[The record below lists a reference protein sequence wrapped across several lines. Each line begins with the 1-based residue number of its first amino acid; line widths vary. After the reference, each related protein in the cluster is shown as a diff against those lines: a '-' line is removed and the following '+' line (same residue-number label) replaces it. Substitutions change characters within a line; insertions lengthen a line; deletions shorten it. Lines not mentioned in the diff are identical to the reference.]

1 MSKHNVDWNEFNQ
14 LIEKLAGQIEKGK
27 YSSLYGIPRGGVP
40 VALALSIKLQLPLLA
55 SIENRE
61 FTENILIVDD
71 VADTGA
77 TLERYKNYD
86 TAVLHVKPRSKVK
99 PTYVAEE
106 VDEWIVYPWEITET
120 GQDEGLEDNIRR
132 LLEFVGE
139 DPNREGL
146 LETPKRVEKAWQFW
160 TKGYKEDPAKIMKVF
175 ENPSNHGKHID
186 QLILVPNIDFYSMC
200 EHHLAPFYGTITI
213 GYIPNDKVL
222 GVSKFARLS
231 EIYSRRLQIQE
242 RLGQQ
247 IADDVM
253 KYLDPQGVGVIIRGI
268 HLCMRSRGVEK
279 QNTEMVTSIMLG
291 VFRDKMEAREEFLQL
306 IK

>member
-1 MSKHNVDWNEFNQ
+1 MSKHIVDWNEFNQ

-77 TLERYKNYD
+77 TLERYKTYD

-160 TKGYKEDPAKIMKVF
+160 TKGYKENPADVMKTF
-175 ENPSNHGKHID
+175 DNPSNNGKHID

-200 EHHLAPFYGTITI
+200 EHHLAPFYGTITV
-213 GYIPNDKVL
+213 GYIPNEKVL
-222 GVSKFARLS
+222 GVSKFARLA
-231 EIYSRRLQIQE
+231 EIYARRLQIQE

-253 KYLDPQGVGVIIRGI
+253 KYLKPQGVGVIIRGI

-279 QNTEMVTSIMLG
+279 QNSEMVTSIMLG
-291 VFRDKMEAREEFLQL
+291 VFRDKIEAREEFLQL
-306 IK
+306 LK